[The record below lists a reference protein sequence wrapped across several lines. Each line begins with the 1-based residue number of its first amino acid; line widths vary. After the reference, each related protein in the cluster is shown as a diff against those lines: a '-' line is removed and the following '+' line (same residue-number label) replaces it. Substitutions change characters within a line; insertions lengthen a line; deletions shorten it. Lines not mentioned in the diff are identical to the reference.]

1 MKKFLAFLLIV
12 AMATV
17 AFASCNSDKTIVVGY
32 TIYEPMNFT
41 DDEGNLIGFDT
52 DLAKAVLEDKLGYT
66 VIFKKIE
73 WDQKYIE
80 LEAGTI
86 DCIWNGFTAN
96 VTDDDG
102 VARADKV
109 DFSYNYMLN
118 KQVVVTSKAL
128 AESVTGFDSLSGKVG
143 GVEKGSAGEG
153 YLEKLTGSVKKPY
166 TSQLEALKD
175 LSLGAVD
182 FVVLDEQLAT
192 AYVGKGSYAEL
203 SVVTSLS
210 GDPEYYAIGFKKGS
224 ELTEKVNKALEELA
238 AEGVIDTIASRYNL
252 VTAITDFSDP
262 EEI

>member
-32 TIYEPMNFT
+32 TVYEPMNFT

-252 VTAITDFSDP
+252 VTAITDFSNQK
-262 EEI
+262 

>member
-1 MKKFLAFLLIV
+1 
-12 AMATV
+12 
-17 AFASCNSDKTIVVGY
+17 
-32 TIYEPMNFT
+32 
-41 DDEGNLIGFDT
+41 
-52 DLAKAVLEDKLGYT
+52 
-66 VIFKKIE
+66 
-73 WDQKYIE
+73 
-80 LEAGTI
+80 
-86 DCIWNGFTAN
+86 
-96 VTDDDG
+96 
-102 VARADKV
+102 
-109 DFSYNYMLN
+109 MLN

-252 VTAITDFSDP
+252 VTAITDFSNQK
-262 EEI
+262 

>member
-12 AMATV
+12 AMATL
-17 AFASCNSDKTIVVGY
+17 AFASCNSGKTLVVGY

-41 DDEGNLIGFDT
+41 DEEGNLVGFDT
-52 DLAKAVLEDKLGYT
+52 DLAKAVLEDKLGYK

-96 VTDDDG
+96 VSDDDG

-118 KQVVVTSKAL
+118 KQVVVTTKAL
-128 AESVTGFDSLSGKVG
+128 AESVTGVDSLSGKVG

-153 YLEKLTGSVKKPY
+153 YLANLTGSIKKPY

-175 LSLGAVD
+175 LALGAVD

-192 AYVGKGSYAEL
+192 AYVGKGSYADL
-203 SVVTSLS
+203 SVTLS

-238 AEGVIDTIASRYNL
+238 AEGVIDTIANRYNL
-252 VTAITDFSDP
+252 VTAITDFSDQK
-262 EEI
+262 